1 MATKKEA
8 ASGAATAADEG
19 VKKMDEPKFTLD
31 NLRKHC
37 YELFGVPTVV
47 FAGATAGLE
56 AKEYTVNEIKSTI
69 VKWCRQEVK

>member
-1 MATKKEA
+1 MATKAKA
-8 ASGAATAADEG
+8 ATEAATAADEG
-19 VKKMDEPKFTLD
+19 IKKADEPKFSLD

-56 AKEYTVNEIKSTI
+56 AKEYTVNEIKSAI
-69 VKWCRQEVK
+69 EKWCRQEVK